1 MSSAQTIGFV
11 WPGPPSAGDHEET
24 RQFVPDGVAFHIQG
38 TKRSR
43 EADSPAGGITLERL
57 LLLPA
62 DSNIEEA
69 GVELVPFGVSAIGY
83 GCTSAS
89 YVRGVGGDTDIS
101 DRIAAATGL
110 PATTTSSAAVEA
122 LRSLGVKRVSVLSPH
137 VDELNVRLR
146 GFLEDSG
153 FEVVHMRG
161 LNKLSGIEHI
171 PQEDIKAA
179 RPPACGPP
187 GRRRRLHKLHRH
199 EDLRGPRLDGGV
211 DRQARRLGD
220 AGDGMGDPPQGWN
233 PRRGAR
239 RGQPLPPARSG
250 LA

>member
-11 WPGPPSAGDHEET
+11 WPGPPSAADHEET
-24 RQFVPDGVAFHIQG
+24 RQFVPDGVAFHIKG

-57 LLLPA
+57 LLLPV

-69 GVELVPFGVSAIGY
+69 GVELVPLGVSAIGY

-89 YVRGVGGDTDIS
+89 YVRGVGGDVDIS
-101 DRIAAATGL
+101 DRITAATGL

-171 PQEDIKAA
+171 PQEDI
-179 RPPACGPP
+179 RQ
-187 GRRRRLHKLHRH
+187 LVLQ
-199 EDLRGPRLDGGV
+199 LV
-211 DRQARRLGD
+211 DRPDADGVFISCTGMRTSEVLDSMEASIGKPVVSAMQATAWEILRK
-220 AGDGMGDPPQGWN
+220 AGIPTEV
-233 PRRGAR
+233 RGV
-239 RGQPLPPARSG
+239 GSLYLQPVAV
-250 LA
+250 